1 MEISACGQRFAL
13 ALGDTEIDAF
23 AFIPEFGSVGEA
35 SVIGSEVDCGG
46 LSIDFDSPGFGN
58 AVTAT
63 TKSCLV
69 SVDIRDLNGGFLSGK
84 IAGEKKS
91 EHKFYLRLQDVCRL
105 RLVGVNEI
113 LLPQQLELVD
123 LRFPGFDDLFGCF
136 ALLKVGF

>member
-1 MEISACGQRFAL
+1 MEFSTGGQRFAL

-23 AFIPEFGSVGEA
+23 TFIPEFGSVGEA
-35 SVIGSEVDCGG
+35 SVIGSKVDCGG
-46 LSIDFDSPGFGN
+46 LSIDFYSPGFGD
-58 AVTAT
+58 ALTAT

-91 EHKFYLRLQDVCRL
+91 EHEFYLSLHDMCHW
-105 RLVGVNEI
+105 RLVGVDEI

-123 LRFPGFDDLFGCF
+123 LRFPGFDDLFGGF
-136 ALLKVGF
+136 AFLKIGF